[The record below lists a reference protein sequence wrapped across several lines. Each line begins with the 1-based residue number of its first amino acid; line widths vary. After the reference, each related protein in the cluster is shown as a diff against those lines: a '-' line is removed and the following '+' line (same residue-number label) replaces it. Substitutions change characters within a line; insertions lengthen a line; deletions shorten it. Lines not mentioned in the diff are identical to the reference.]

1 MDEKLLSKK
10 SVFAELL
17 HGDCPPYQA
26 GLQLFSHQDPFE
38 ASQDRQRQHEVGGIL
53 TKNTF
58 ISSPEAIIRPPPDCL
73 EMTQSLSLVMFRLI
87 HTLCYTVLLTAKAD
101 EPKINGYPT

>member
-1 MDEKLLSKK
+1 MNEKLFSKK

-38 ASQDRQRQHEVGGIL
+38 ASKDRQRQHEVGGIL
-53 TKNTF
+53 T
-58 ISSPEAIIRPPPDCL
+58 
-73 EMTQSLSLVMFRLI
+73 
-87 HTLCYTVLLTAKAD
+87 
-101 EPKINGYPT
+101 

>member
-1 MDEKLLSKK
+1 MCPLVKTMPENYKMLLPVRVDIKYSECWGVMNEKLLSKK

-38 ASQDRQRQHEVGGIL
+38 ASKDRQRQHEVGGIL
-53 TKNTF
+53 T
-58 ISSPEAIIRPPPDCL
+58 
-73 EMTQSLSLVMFRLI
+73 
-87 HTLCYTVLLTAKAD
+87 
-101 EPKINGYPT
+101 